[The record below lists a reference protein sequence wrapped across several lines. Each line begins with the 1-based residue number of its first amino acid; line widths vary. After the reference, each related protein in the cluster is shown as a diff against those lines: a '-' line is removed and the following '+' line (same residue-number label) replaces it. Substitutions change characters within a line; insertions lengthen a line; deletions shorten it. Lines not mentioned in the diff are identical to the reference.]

1 MNSMAYELLTADNI
15 QYQFNL
21 SKAEASVCHQLCL
34 GLSVEAIA
42 AQNNRE
48 LCTVRSHVKALFRKT
63 NTRRQGELV
72 ARVMGHLLA
81 QQQGFLRA
89 V

>member
-1 MNSMAYELLTADNI
+1 MDSMAHEVLTAENI
-15 QYQFNL
+15 QYQFSL
-21 SKAEASVCHQLCL
+21 SKAEASVCYQLCI
-34 GLSVEAIA
+34 GLSVEQIA
-42 AQNNRE
+42 ERNSRE
-48 LCTVRSHVKALFRKT
+48 LCTVRSQMKALFRKT

-81 QQQGFLRA
+81 QQQQFLRA